1 MTGTGIGVGVIEGGW
16 AFVWGAY
23 GASALIL
30 IGYAVS
36 IVLRYRDERR
46 RSRPGG

>member
-1 MTGTGIGVGVIEGGW
+1 MTGVIEGGW

-36 IVLRYRDERR
+36 VHRRYRDERR
-46 RSRPGG
+46 RIIKGG

>member
-1 MTGTGIGVGVIEGGW
+1 MTGIIEGGW

-36 IVLRYRDERR
+36 VHRRYRDERR
-46 RSRPGG
+46 RSGKGV

>member
-1 MTGTGIGVGVIEGGW
+1 MTGVIEGGW

-36 IVLRYRDERR
+36 IQRRYRDERR
-46 RSRPGG
+46 RGRKVG